1 MKKIVCAVLVFLSL
15 LPLSAAG
22 AVNAKSAIVLDGLTG
37 AVYFELN
44 ADEQLPMAS
53 TTKIMTAIVTIE
65 LGDLDREY
73 EVKREYTLVEGT
85 SMSLREGERLT
96 IRDTLWGLL
105 MLSGNDAALALA
117 GEGGGMENFVAKM
130 NAKAH
135 ELGLENTHFDN
146 PHGLDSEGHYTTA
159 RELALLAAYALR
171 DETFREI
178 VSSTSHSAAGRSMTN
193 HNKLLRTYDGA
204 CGVKTGYTRRAG
216 RCLVS
221 AAERSGRRIVV
232 VTLNDPDDWKDHAE
246 LLDLG
251 FSKFEER
258 PLQTAG
264 SEVGA
269 CTVYSGVP
277 ETVPLLAGE
286 TLTAWL
292 ADGEQPQV
300 VLHGPHFTYAP
311 VFGSAYFGRIEYRL
325 GGETLA
331 EGQVAYGADS
341 ARAAEKKSLW
351 ERIQEW
357 LFG

>member
-1 MKKIVCAVLVFLSL
+1 MKRIVCTVLL
-15 LPLSAAG
+15 LLAMTAAAG

-53 TTKIMTAIVTIE
+53 TTKIMTAIITIE
-65 LGDLDREY
+65 SGELDREY

-85 SMSLREGERLT
+85 SMYLTEGEVLT

-117 GEGGGMENFVAKM
+117 GECGGSENFVAKM
-130 NAKAH
+130 NAKAR

-146 PHGLDSEGHYTTA
+146 PHGLDSENHHTTA
-159 RELALLAAYALR
+159 RELAIIAAYALR

-178 VSSTSHSAAGRSMTN
+178 VSSVSCSAAGRSMTN
-193 HNKLLRTYDGA
+193 HNRLLRSYEGA

-221 AAERSGRRIVV
+221 AAERGGRRLVA
-232 VTLNDPDDWKDHAE
+232 VTLNDPDDWNDHAE
-246 LLDLG
+246 MLDAG
-251 FSKFEER
+251 FAKFEER
-258 PLQTAG
+258 TLQTAG
-264 SEVGA
+264 SEIGA
-269 CTVYSGVP
+269 CTVYSGTP

-286 TLTAWL
+286 TLTAML
-292 ADGEQPQV
+292 ADGEQPQAI
-300 VLHGPHFTYAP
+300 LSGKRFTYAP
-311 VFGSAYFGRIEYRL
+311 VFSSAYFGHIEYRL
-325 GGETLA
+325 GGELIA
-331 EGQVAYGADS
+331 SGSVAYGGDS
-341 ARAAEKKSLW
+341 ARKAEKTSLFERLW
-351 ERIQEW
+351 EF